1 MAVVREQFDSLLRP
15 GARKVFIDDYNE
27 LPAIY
32 PGIFNV
38 DTSGKAF
45 EDDLVVTGM
54 PIAVKRPEGAPI
66 AMDRPKFRGRVRY
79 IHTGF
84 GLGYEITREA
94 VKDDVYGALNSQGAA
109 NLARSMREA
118 EEVTAHAVLNGAFS
132 TTLTYD
138 GVALISTAHLGV
150 GTLTFTNR
158 PSPDVDLSTTALK
171 GSLERYMD
179 LRTDRDLKISL
190 MPSTLLVPF
199 QNWFTALEI
208 LQTQV
213 VTTTFAADG
222 IESLEA
228 SNVVSRQGLMP
239 MKSQYLTDADSWY
252 TLIAKNAR
260 SYPLQ
265 YFWRDKPEDVSGF
278 EGREQ
283 VAWFGILARLS
294 AGSTEWR
301 GIDGSPGI

>member
-1 MAVVREQFDSLLRP
+1 MTVVRGQFDNLLRP

-38 DTSGKAF
+38 DTSSQAY
-45 EDDLVVTGM
+45 EDDLVITGM
-54 PIAVKRPEGAPI
+54 PIAVKIHDGTPI
-66 AMDRPKFRGRVRY
+66 AMDRPKFRGKVRY

-94 VKDDVYGALNSQGAA
+94 VEDDVYGALNSQGAS

-132 TTLTYD
+132 TVLTYD
-138 GVALISTAHLGV
+138 GVSLINIAHLGV

-158 PSPDVDLSTTALK
+158 ADPDVDMSTTALK
-171 GSLERYMD
+171 NSLERFMD
-179 LRTDRDLKISL
+179 LRTDRDLKINL
-190 MPSTLLVPF
+190 MPTNVLVSIFGWF
-199 QNWFTALEI
+199 QALEI

-228 SNVVSRQGLMP
+228 SNVVSRQGLVP
-239 MKSQYLTDADSWY
+239 MKSQYLTDADAWF
-252 TLIAKNAR
+252 TLIPKNSR

-265 YFWRDKPEDVSGF
+265 FFWRSTPDDVSGF
-278 EGREQ
+278 EAREQ
-283 VAWFGILARLS
+283 ISWFGIIARMS
-294 AGSTEWR
+294 AGSTDWR
-301 GIDGSPGI
+301 GIDGSSGA

>member
-1 MAVVREQFDSLLRP
+1 MAVVRGQFEELLRP

-45 EDDLVVTGM
+45 EDDLVVTGL
-54 PIAVKRPEGAPI
+54 PIAVKRPEGTPI

-94 VKDDVYGALNSQGAA
+94 VDDDVYGALNSQGAS
-109 NLARSMREA
+109 NLARSMRES
-118 EEVTAHAVLNGAFS
+118 EEVTAHAVLNNAFS
-132 TTLTYD
+132 TILTYD
-138 GVALISTAHLGV
+138 GIALISTAHTGV
-150 GTLTFTNR
+150 GSLVFTNR

-179 LRTDRDLKISL
+179 LRTDRDLKVSL
-190 MPSTLLVPF
+190 MPSTLLIPF

-213 VTTTFAADG
+213 VTTTFASDG

-228 SNVVSRQGLMP
+228 SNVVSRQGLIP

-252 TLIAKNAR
+252 TLIAKNAK

-265 YFWRDKPEDVSGF
+265 FFWRSPPQDVSGF

-283 VAWFGILARLS
+283 IAWFGEIARMS
-294 AGSTEWR
+294 AGSTDWR

>member
-1 MAVVREQFDSLLRP
+1 MTVVRGQFDNLLRP

-38 DTSGKAF
+38 DTSSQAY
-45 EDDLVVTGM
+45 EDDLVITGM
-54 PIAVKRPEGAPI
+54 PIAVKRPEGTPI
-66 AMDRPKFRGRVRY
+66 AMDRPKFRGKVRY

-94 VKDDVYGALNSQGAA
+94 VEDDVYGALNSQGAS

-132 TTLTYD
+132 TVLTYD
-138 GVALISTAHLGV
+138 GVSLINIAHLGV

-158 PSPDVDLSTTALK
+158 ADPDVDMSTTALK
-171 GSLERYMD
+171 NSLERFMD
-179 LRTDRDLKISL
+179 LRTDRDLKINL
-190 MPSTLLVPF
+190 MPTNVLVSIF
-199 QNWFTALEI
+199 GWFPALEI

-213 VTTTFAADG
+213 VTTTFATDG

-228 SNVVSRQGLMP
+228 SNVVSRQGLVP
-239 MKSQYLTDADSWY
+239 MKSQYLTDADAWF
-252 TLIAKNAR
+252 TLIPKNSR

-265 YFWRDKPEDVSGF
+265 FFWRSTPDDVSGF
-278 EGREQ
+278 EAREQ
-283 VAWFGILARLS
+283 ISWFGIIARMS
-294 AGSTEWR
+294 AGSTDWR
-301 GIDGSPGI
+301 GIDGSSGA

>member
-1 MAVVREQFDSLLRP
+1 MTVVREQFDSLLRP
-15 GARKVFIDDYNE
+15 GARKVFVDDYNE

-38 DTSGKAF
+38 DTSGQAY
-45 EDDLVVTGM
+45 EDELVVTGL

-94 VKDDVYGALNSQGAA
+94 VEDDVYGVLNSKGAA
-109 NLARSMREA
+109 NLARSMRES
-118 EEVTAHAVLNGAFS
+118 EEVTAHAVINNGFS
-132 TTLTYD
+132 TVLTYD
-138 GVALISTAHLGV
+138 GLSLVNVAHTGV
-150 GTLTFTNR
+150 GALTFTNR
-158 PSPDVDLSTTALK
+158 ASPDVDLSTTALK
-171 GSLERYMD
+171 GSLERFFD

-190 MPSTLLVPF
+190 MPTMLLVPF

-213 VTTTFAADG
+213 VTTTLATDG

-228 SNVVSRQGLMP
+228 SNVISRQGLAP
-239 MKSQYLTDADSWY
+239 LKSQYLTDSNAWW
-252 TLIAKNAR
+252 TIINKNSR

-265 YFWRDKPEDVSGF
+265 YYWRSKPQDVSGF

-283 VAWFGILARLS
+283 IAWFGILARNS
-294 AGSTEWR
+294 AGATDWR
-301 GIDGSPGI
+301 GIDGSSGA

>member
-1 MAVVREQFDSLLRP
+1 MAVVRGQFDELLQP
-15 GARKVFIDDYNE
+15 GARKVFVDEYDE

-45 EDDLVVTGM
+45 EDELVITGM
-54 PIAVKRPEGAPI
+54 PVAVKRPEGTPI
-66 AMDRPKFRGRVRY
+66 AMDRPKFRGKVRY

-94 VKDDVYGALNSQGAA
+94 VEDDVYAALNSQGAA

-118 EEVTAHAVLNGAFS
+118 EEITAHTVLNSAF
-132 TTLTYD
+132 TTILTYD

-150 GTLTFTNR
+150 GSLTFTNR

-171 GSLERYMD
+171 GSLERFMD

-190 MPSTLLVPF
+190 MPANLLVSIF
-199 QNWFTALEI
+199 NWWTALEVTGS
-208 LQTQV
+208 QF
-213 VTTTFAADG
+213 TTTTLATDG
-222 IESLEA
+222 IESDRTI
-228 SNVVSRQGLMP
+228 NVMSMQGLVP
-239 MKSQYLTDADSWY
+239 MKSQYITDVDAWY
-252 TLIAKNAR
+252 TVMSKNAR
-260 SYPLQ
+260 RYPLQ
-265 YFWRDKPEDVSGF
+265 YFWRSTPDDVSGF
-278 EGREQ
+278 DAREQ
-283 VAWFGILARLS
+283 TAWFGIVARLS
-294 AGSTEWR
+294 SGATTWR

>member
-1 MAVVREQFDSLLRP
+1 MTVVRGQFEELLRP

-38 DTSGKAF
+38 DTSGKAY
-45 EDDLVVTGM
+45 EDDLVVTGL
-54 PIAVKRPEGAPI
+54 PIAVRRSEGLPI

-94 VKDDVYGALNSQGAA
+94 VEDDVYGALNSEGAS
-109 NLARSMREA
+109 NLARSMRES
-118 EEVTAHAVLNGAFS
+118 EEVTAHAVLNNAFS
-132 TTLTYD
+132 TILTYD
-138 GVALISTAHLGV
+138 GLSLINTLHTGV

-158 PSPDVDLSTTALK
+158 PAADVDLSTTALK
-171 GSLERYMD
+171 GSLERFMD

-190 MPSTLLVPF
+190 MPSVVLVAIQGWF
-199 QNWFTALEI
+199 QALEI

-213 VTTTFAADG
+213 VTTTFAVEG
-222 IESLEA
+222 IESLEG

-239 MKSQYLTDADSWY
+239 MKSQYLTDVDAWF
-252 TLIAKNAR
+252 TLIPKNSR

-265 YFWRDKPEDVSGF
+265 YFWRSKPQDVSGF
-278 EGREQ
+278 DGREQ
-283 VAWFGILARLS
+283 ISWFGIIARNS
-294 AGSTEWR
+294 AGATDWR
-301 GIDGSPGI
+301 GIDGSSGA

>member
-1 MAVVREQFDSLLRP
+1 MTVVRGQFDNLLRP

-38 DTSGKAF
+38 DTSNQAY
-45 EDDLVVTGM
+45 EDDLVITGM
-54 PIAVKRPEGAPI
+54 PIAVKRPEGTPI
-66 AMDRPKFRGRVRY
+66 AMDRPKFRGKVRY

-94 VKDDVYGALNSQGAA
+94 VEDDVYGALNSQGAA

-132 TTLTYD
+132 TVLTYD
-138 GVALISTAHLGV
+138 GVSLINIAHTGV
-150 GTLTFTNR
+150 GSLTFTNR
-158 PSPDVDLSTTALK
+158 ADPDVDMSTTALK
-171 GSLERYMD
+171 NSLERFMD
-179 LRTDRDLKISL
+179 LRTDRDLKINL
-190 MPSTLLVPF
+190 MPTNVLVSIFGWF
-199 QNWFTALEI
+199 QALEI
-208 LQTQV
+208 LQTRV

-228 SNVVSRQGLMP
+228 SNVVSRQGLIP
-239 MKSQYLTDADSWY
+239 MKSQYLTDADAWF
-252 TLIAKNAR
+252 TLIPKNSR

-265 YFWRDKPEDVSGF
+265 FFWRSTPDDVSGF
-278 EGREQ
+278 EAREQ
-283 VAWFGILARLS
+283 ISWFGIIARMS
-294 AGSTEWR
+294 AGSTDWR
-301 GIDGSPGI
+301 GIDGASGA